1 MADLGNKKG
10 SYSLISV
17 EKGAPMCPKDPSDL
31 GANADHASSALRE
44 ACGDAAAN
52 GLLSDD
58 NPGLYRKGVFEQ
70 DHLQEELFSQ
80 DSCLD
85 KNVSNHTGESIE
97 DDYDDLSLDDLNGSV
112 PMDRMRKALIVIL
125 ILALAAF
132 AVYFLFF
139 M

>member
-1 MADLGNKKG
+1 MADLDNKKG

-17 EKGAPMCPKDPSDL
+17 EKGAPMCSEDPSDL
-31 GANADHASSALRE
+31 GAKVDHASSAMRE
-44 ACGDAAAN
+44 ARGGATAN
-52 GLLSDD
+52 GLLSED
-58 NPGLYRKGVFEQ
+58 NPGLHRKGVFEQ
-70 DHLQEELFSQ
+70 DRSQEELFSE
-80 DSCLD
+80 DLCSG
-85 KNVSNHTGESIE
+85 KNVSNNADESIE

-112 PMDRMRKALIVIL
+112 PLDRMRKVLIVIL